1 MASFS
6 FRPILLT
13 FAFLACKVRK
23 VKRRVKREWK
33 MAVLEERA
41 RIDKRMRRF

>member
-1 MASFS
+1 
-6 FRPILLT
+6 
-13 FAFLACKVRK
+13 VRK
-23 VKRRVKREWK
+23 VKRRVKREWM